1 MTFSLILTGETSYVK
16 EHYHYWQ
23 KQYRKLVERI
33 PKLIEATALDSYAGL
48 GKPEPFKYVLSGFW
62 SRRIN
67 EEYRMVY
74 RVEGDQLQIAQLRL
88 HY

>member
-1 MTFSLILTGETSYVK
+1 MTFSLVLTGEPSYVK
-16 EHYHYWQ
+16 ENYHYWQ
-23 KQYRKLVERI
+23 KQYRKLVEHI
-33 PKLIEATALDSYAGL
+33 HKLIEATALDPSAGL

-67 EEYRMVY
+67 EEHRMVY

>member
-1 MTFSLILTGETSYVK
+1 MTFSLVLTGEPSYVK
-16 EHYHYWQ
+16 EHYYYWQ

-33 PKLIEATALDSYAGL
+33 HKLIEATALDPYAGL

-67 EEYRMVY
+67 EEHRMDY